1 MNRVEKA
8 VELKNSGCNCTQ
20 AILLAYQ
27 DLLDLPPEKLEALG
41 SYFQFGMGNAT
52 STCGALLG
60 AALVLGCIEG
70 KGNKMVKAKELNRA
84 FEEKAGALICKD
96 LKGLETGVC
105 LCPCSKCV
113 EIAANLI
120 EERISGTK

>member
-1 MNRVEKA
+1 MDRVEKA

-27 DLLDLPPEKLEALG
+27 DLIDIPKEKLEAIG
-41 SYFQFGMGNAT
+41 SYFQFGMGNAS

-60 AALVLGCIEG
+60 AALVLGGIEG
-70 KGNKMVKAKELNRA
+70 KGNKMLKAKELN
-84 FEEKAGALICKD
+84 EEFKKKAGALICKD

-113 EIAANLI
+113 EIAATLI
-120 EERISGTK
+120 EDRISTMK

>member
-1 MNRVEKA
+1 MKDRVEKA

-27 DLLDLPPEKLEALG
+27 DLIDLPKEKLEALG

-60 AALVLGCIEG
+60 AALVLGALEG
-70 KGNKMVKAKELNRA
+70 AGNKMQKAKALNEE
-84 FEEKAGALICKD
+84 FKEKAGALICKD

-113 EIAANLI
+113 EIASFLI
-120 EERISGTK
+120 EERISAK

>member
-1 MNRVEKA
+1 MDRVEKA

-27 DLLDLPPEKLEALG
+27 DLIDIPKEKLEAIG
-41 SYFQFGMGNAT
+41 SYFQFGMGNAS

-60 AALVLGCIEG
+60 AALVLGGIEG
-70 KGNKMVKAKELNRA
+70 KGNKMLKAKELNEE
-84 FEEKAGALICKD
+84 FKEKAGALICKD

-113 EIAANLI
+113 EIAATLI
-120 EERISGTK
+120 EDRISTMK

>member
-8 VELKNSGCNCTQ
+8 VALKNSGSNCTQ
-20 AILLAYQ
+20 SILLAYQ
-27 DLLDLPPEKLEALG
+27 DLLDLPKEKLEALG

-60 AALVLGCIEG
+60 AALVLGCLEEE
-70 KGNKMVKAKELNRA
+70 GNKMSKARELN
-84 FEEKAGALICKD
+84 EEFKAKAGALICKD
-96 LKGLETGVC
+96 LKGLDTGVC

-113 EIAANLI
+113 EIAASLI
-120 EERISGTK
+120 EGRLNRN

>member
-20 AILLAYQ
+20 SILLAYQ
-27 DLLDLPPEKLEALG
+27 DLIDLPKEKLEALG

-60 AALVLGCIEG
+60 AALVLGNIEG
-70 KGNKMVKAKELNRA
+70 KGNKMLKAKELNEE
-84 FEEKAGALICKD
+84 FKEKAGALICKD

-113 EIAANLI
+113 EIAAALI
-120 EERISGTK
+120 EERISSTK

>member
-70 KGNKMVKAKELNRA
+70 KGNKMLKAKELNQA
-84 FEEKAGALICKD
+84 FEERAGALICKD

>member
-1 MNRVEKA
+1 MDRVEKA
-8 VELKNSGCNCTQ
+8 VALKNSGSNCTQ
-20 AILLAYQ
+20 SILLAYQ
-27 DLLDLPPEKLEALG
+27 DLLGLPEEKLEALG

-60 AALVLGCIEG
+60 AALVLGCMEG
-70 KGNKMVKAKELNRA
+70 KGNKMLKAKELNEE
-84 FEEKAGALICKD
+84 FKEKAGALICKD

-113 EIAANLI
+113 EIAASLI
-120 EERISGTK
+120 EERISQTK

>member
-41 SYFQFGMGNAT
+41 SYFQFGMGDAT

-70 KGNKMVKAKELNRA
+70 KGNKMLKAKELNRA
-84 FEEKAGALICKD
+84 FEERAGALICKD

-120 EERISGTK
+120 EECISAK

>member
-8 VELKNSGCNCTQ
+8 VAIKNSGYNCTQ
-20 AILLAYQ
+20 SVLLAYQ
-27 DLLDLPPEKLEALG
+27 DELGLSKEKIEALG

-60 AALVLGCIEG
+60 AALVLGCLEG
-70 KGNKMVKAKELNRA
+70 KGNKMMRAKELNEE
-84 FEEKAGALICKD
+84 FKEKAGALICKD
-96 LKGLETGVC
+96 LKGLDTGVC

-113 EIAANLI
+113 EIASTLI
-120 EERISGTK
+120 EERLKKV